1 VVIARGSEKPKALIR
16 FQKFPLKILN
26 MKECNKCHIVK
37 EDNEFAF
44 RNKAKGTL
52 QPYCKECK
60 RKIDKELYTSNHSNR
75 RIKIRSRQN
84 EVQTNLKELLTDI
97 KKNSKCAIC
106 GESRWWVLDFH
117 HIRDKR
123 FEVSSLAR
131 RGCSLE
137 TFKEE
142 IDKCIVLCANC
153 HRDLHYKERNAGVV

>member
-1 VVIARGSEKPKALIR
+1 
-16 FQKFPLKILN
+16 
-26 MKECNKCHIVK
+26 MKECNRCHIVK
-37 EDNEFAF
+37 EDSEFAF
-44 RNKAKGTL
+44 RNKAKGKL

-60 RKIDKELYTSNHSNR
+60 REIDKELYTTNHSDR
-75 RIKIRSRQN
+75 RRKIRNRQN
-84 EVQTNLKELLTDI
+84 KVQTNLKELLTDI
-97 KKNSKCAIC
+97 KKKSKCTIC

-142 IDKCIVLCANC
+142 IDKCIVVCANC
-153 HRDLHYKERNAGVV
+153 HRDLHYKESEEYNKWNKEKRT